1 MLRIKTISLLS
12 LFAILV
18 FLSAFKP
25 QTTASIVGSWT
36 RTEELNIVKQRG
48 SSAPDTIV
56 SHDKGFAITYTIDSQ
71 YHYSGPH
78 GRFAD
83 GIYSVS
89 DSMLHEVS
97 AAQHSAR
104 WVRIVTLTEHK
115 LVFQTKGRGI
125 ESPITTETITT
136 YTR

>member
-1 MLRIKTISLLS
+1 MIPTKTILLS
-12 LFAILV
+12 LFAILI
-18 FLSAFKP
+18 LSAFRQQP
-25 QTTASIVGSWT
+25 TASIVGSWT
-36 RTEELNIVKQRG
+36 RTEELFITKKRG
-48 SSAPDTIV
+48 AVAADTVV

-78 GRFAD
+78 GKFAD
-83 GIYSVS
+83 GIYTAG

-104 WVRIVTLTEHK
+104 WLRILTLTDHK
-115 LVFQTKGRGI
+115 LVFQTTGIGI

>member
-1 MLRIKTISLLS
+1 M
-12 LFAILV
+12 A
-18 FLSAFKP
+18 A
-25 QTTASIVGSWT
+25 
-36 RTEELNIVKQRG
+36 
-48 SSAPDTIV
+48 DTVV
-56 SHDKGFAITYTIDSQ
+56 SNDKGFAITYTIDSQ

-78 GRFAD
+78 GKFAD
-83 GIYSVS
+83 GIYTAG

-104 WVRIVTLTEHK
+104 WLRILTLTDHK
-115 LVFQTKGRGI
+115 LVFQTTGIGI